1 LPRAIRGTVLTS
13 VLVLFGLIAAG
24 PLAAQATDNV
34 CDPGESPDIIVAQI
48 NGGNYWGTVGGIS
61 AYSFATDSC
70 NVGTC
75 QANWYRDT
83 ADHPVIG
90 QNLFRLKNGRFQQLG
105 QSWVKHGFAA
115 LDSTTC
121 SNDCLVAPDNEHL
134 GVNCSDLYGQT
145 LNGRQ
150 TALGRKSEIQ
160 ADTGIFPFP
169 PADFAATGDAIY
181 KRLQVHDVD
190 INPALNPGAS
200 YFVEVQYI
208 ARDDSLAGNQD
219 NSVSFR
225 PAGVTVAADGTFR
238 VAVTGATFAEFPALY
253 AWQAAESGVLITPV
267 DLFGRYY
274 VGARVTDLGNG
285 TWHYEYAVQNVT
297 GDGAASFIVPTH
309 AATSVSNL
317 FFSDVA
323 YHSGESYDGTDW
335 LASFDAAHATL
346 TWNTVTVDALANALR
361 WGTLYNFAFDAD
373 RPPGLGTVTL
383 GRYVVGSPGGGQK
396 ALVETW
402 VPGACDGDGICETAE
417 NCDNCPSD
425 CPGIAGNSLCGD
437 GICDPTSGEDC
448 LSCAQDCRGVQTGN
462 QGARFCCGDGAGQN
476 PVDCGDARCNASGFV
491 CASPCCGNG
500 VCDFGE
506 DSCSCGLDC
515 GATSEIAC
523 NDGDDDDCDQLVDCA
538 DLDCCTNPA
547 CDDGI
552 DSDGDSVAHC
562 DCNDANSAVWARPGE
577 VRDVLV
583 GHDAASAVS
592 TISWS
597 PLLEPGGTAPTYR
610 VLRSGDPA
618 NFVDATTCLAVA
630 NPLLTMA
637 TDGVSPA
644 PGAVVHYLVR
654 ATNGC
659 PGDEGVGTL
668 GASSSGAEHQGR
680 SCP

>member
-1 LPRAIRGTVLTS
+1 MQRTTPRRAVAAVLS
-13 VLVLFGLIAAG
+13 AACALIAIG
-24 PLAAQATDNV
+24 PLAAQTDNV

-48 NGGNYWGTVGGIS
+48 SGGNYWGTVGGIS

-75 QANWYRDT
+75 QANWFRDT
-83 ADHPVIG
+83 PDHPVIG
-90 QNLFRLKNGRFQQLG
+90 QNLFRLRDGRFQQLG

-121 SNDCLVAPDNEHL
+121 STDCLVAPDNEHL
-134 GVNCSDLYGQT
+134 GVNCSDLYGQM

-160 ADTGIFPFP
+160 AGTGIFPWP

-181 KRLQVHDVD
+181 KRLQVRDVD
-190 INPALNPGAS
+190 LATALNPGAS

-208 ARDDSLAGNQD
+208 ARDDSLGGNQD

-225 PAGVTVAADGTFR
+225 PLSLTTVTDGTFR
-238 VAVTGATFAEFPALY
+238 LAVTGATVAEFPALY

-274 VGARVTDLGNG
+274 VGARVTDRGNG

-297 GDGAASFIVPTH
+297 GDGAASFVVPTH
-309 AATSVSNL
+309 AASVSNP
-317 FFSDVA
+317 FFSDVP

-335 LASFDAAHATL
+335 PGVLDAAQGKL
-346 TWNTVTVDALANALR
+346 TWSTATVDALANALR

-373 RPPGLGTVTL
+373 RPPALGTVTL
-383 GRYVVGSPGGGQK
+383 GRFAIGSPGGGQQ

-402 VPGACDGDGICETAE
+402 VPGACDGDGICEPAE
-417 NCDNCPSD
+417 NCESCPSD
-425 CPGIAGNSLCGD
+425 CPGIGTSGFCGD

-448 LSCAQDCRGVQTGN
+448 LACAQDCGGVQGGN
-462 QGARFCCGDGAGQN
+462 PSARYCCGDGAGTN
-476 PVDCGDARCNASGFV
+476 PVDCSDPRCNASGFV
-491 CASPCCGNG
+491 CASACCGNG
-500 VCDFGE
+500 VCDLGE

-515 GATSEIAC
+515 GAPSEIAC
-523 NDGDDDDCDQLVDCA
+523 NDGNDDDCDQLVDCA

-562 DCNDANSAVWARPGE
+562 DCNDANGAVWARPGE
-577 VRDVLV
+577 VRNVL
-583 GHDAASAVS
+583 ASGVS
-592 TISWS
+592 TITWS
-597 PLLEPGGTAPTYR
+597 PPLDPGGTAPSYQ
-610 VLRSGDPA
+610 VLRSGDPT
-618 NFVDATTCLAVA
+618 NFVIGTTCLALL
-630 NPLLTMA
+630 NPLLTLV
-637 TDGVSPA
+637 TDTTAPA
-644 PGAVVHYLVR
+644 PGAVFHYLVR
-654 ATNGC
+654 AMNTC
-659 PGDEGVGTL
+659 PGDAGIGTL

>member
-1 LPRAIRGTVLTS
+1 MTRSVQRTTLRRAWTAA
-13 VLVLFGLIAAG
+13 LVASGLIAAG
-24 PLAAQATDNV
+24 PLAAQTDNV
-34 CDPGESPDIIVAQI
+34 CDPGEAPDIIVAQI
-48 NGGNYWGTVGGIS
+48 TGGNYWGTVGGIS

-75 QANWYRDT
+75 QANWFRDT
-83 ADHPVIG
+83 PDHPVIG
-90 QNLFRLKNGRFQQLG
+90 QNLFRLRNGRFQQLG

-160 ADTGIFPFP
+160 ARTGIFPFP
-169 PADFAATGDAIY
+169 PADFAQTGDAIY
-181 KRLQVHDVD
+181 KRLQVRDVD
-190 INPALNPGAS
+190 LDPALNPGAS
-200 YFVEVQYI
+200 YYVEAQYI

-225 PAGVTVAADGTFR
+225 PLGLTVAADGTFR
-238 VAVTGATFAEFPALY
+238 LAVTGATFSEFPALY
-253 AWQAAESGVLITPV
+253 AWQIADPAVRITPV
-267 DLFGRYY
+267 DLLGRYY
-274 VGARVTDLGNG
+274 VGSRVTDRGNG

-297 GDGAASFIVPTH
+297 GDGAASFAVPTH
-309 AATSVSNL
+309 DATSVSNL
-317 FFSDVA
+317 FFGDVP

-335 LASFDAAHATL
+335 PAAFDAGQG
-346 TWNTVTVDALANALR
+346 TVTWSTATADALANALR
-361 WGTLYNFAFDAD
+361 WGTLYNFAFDANQA
-373 RPPGLGTVTL
+373 PGLGTVTL
-383 GRYVVGSPGGGQK
+383 GQFGGTQK
-396 ALVETW
+396 ALVEAW

-417 NCDNCPSD
+417 DCDNCPSD

-448 LSCAQDCRGVQTGN
+448 LACPQDCRGVQG
-462 QGARFCCGDGAGQN
+462 GSPSARYCCGDGAGQN
-476 PVDCGDARCNASGFV
+476 PVDCGDPRCNASGFV

-506 DSCSCGLDC
+506 DSCSCVLDC
-515 GATSEIAC
+515 GAPLEIAC
-523 NDGDDDDCDQLVDCA
+523 NDGSDDDCDQLVDCA

-562 DCNDANSAVWARPGE
+562 DCNDANAAVWARPGE
-577 VRDVLV
+577 VRSVLV
-583 GHDAASAVS
+583 GHDAVSGVS
-592 TISWS
+592 TFTWLP
-597 PLLEPGGTAPTYR
+597 PLDPGGTAPSYQ
-610 VLRSGDPA
+610 VLRSSDPS
-618 NFVDATTCLAVA
+618 NFVDATTCLVLPNAQVA
-630 NPLLTMA
+630 MA
-637 TDGVSPA
+637 TDGASPA
-644 PGAVVHYLVR
+644 PGAVFYYLVR
-654 ATNGC
+654 ALNAC
-659 PGDEGVGTL
+659 PGDEGLGPL